1 MGRAALA
8 AYSFPVVVERS
19 LRFGFPGGI
28 LRGVSAGLYPALPG
42 ELNLFERRLVESR
55 TTVII
60 PFNDRVV
67 FVSLLNCAK
76 FSSRRSEVPQT
87 LDAIS

>member
-1 MGRAALA
+1 LILREVTQRQQFPGDTVALA
-8 AYSFPVVVERS
+8 K
-19 LRFGFPGGI
+19 LG
-28 LRGVSAGLYPALPG
+28 
-42 ELNLFERRLVESR
+42 LNLLERRLVESR
-55 TTVII
+55 TAVII

-76 FSSRRSEVPQT
+76 FSSGCSEVPQT